1 MLDVLLDAIK
11 DSLLALVV
19 ILLFN
24 ILISFIEG
32 KLASKISKNS
42 KLSPLFGS
50 LIGLIPQCGFSIV
63 ATNLYTKSHI
73 TMGTLVAVYIACSDE
88 ALPLMIS
95 EPSKIYMV
103 LPLLL
108 IKLVVGFTFGYLI
121 DVIFHKHHCVAP
133 IKIKVEDASNEEE
146 EEEKEIHKGCCHH
159 EIEEKDHSRKALI
172 KKHFVHPLIHS
183 LKVIIYVFIVNLFF
197 GTLIYLI
204 GEETFSSFLNSQKWL
219 TPLYSAL
226 IGLIPNC
233 ASSVIITELY
243 IQNSISF
250 GATVC
255 GLCCNAGLGFMFL
268 FKDNKDQKNNL
279 LILGSVVAIAL
290 FSGYLILLIETLLA
304 LL

>member
-1 MLDVLLDAIK
+1 MLEVLLDALK
-11 DSLLALVV
+11 DSFLAFII

-32 KLASKISKNS
+32 KLASKVNKNN
-42 KLSPLFGS
+42 KLSPLLGS

-73 TMGTLVAVYIACSDE
+73 TMGTLIAVYIACSDE
-88 ALPLMIS
+88 ALPLMLS

-108 IKLVVGFTFGYLI
+108 IKLVIGFTFGYLI
-121 DVIFHKHHCVAP
+121 DVIFHKHRCISQ
-133 IKIKVEDASNEEE
+133 IKIKMEEE
-146 EEEKEIHKGCCHH
+146 NDEEENEIHKGCCHH
-159 EIEEKDHSRKALI
+159 DIEENTKSGKSNI
-172 KKHFVHPLIHS
+172 KKHFIHPLIHS
-183 LKVIIYVFIVNLFF
+183 IKVIIYVFIVNLFF

-204 GEETFSSFLNSQKWL
+204 GEENFSSFLNSQKWL
-219 TPLYSAL
+219 TPLYSSI

-233 ASSVIITELY
+233 ASSVLITELY

-250 GATVC
+250 GATVS

-268 FKDNKDQKNNL
+268 FKDNKDLKNNL
-279 LILGSVVAIAL
+279 LILASLIAISL
-290 FSGYLILLIETLLA
+290 FSGYLILICETLLS